1 MAEVYFVN
9 GLNPETEPS
18 GHGVPD
24 GEHHAGGR
32 TSRSTHDE
40 NLISQCRWRLVL
52 DLTNVCDSFNDLR
65 TENGLEFKTLI
76 ELVADQ

>member
-52 DLTNVCDSFNDLR
+52 DLTNVCDSFNDLIR
-65 TENGLEFKTLI
+65 IFKSG
-76 ELVADQ
+76 